1 MTLDPKIRATLNA
14 VALEVPEDVH
24 WSDLVDAVMCATN
37 VPDDQIPFLDTAAKE
52 IL

>member
-14 VALEVPEDVH
+14 VALEVPENVH

-37 VPDDQIPFLDTAAKE
+37 VPDNQIAALEAAAKE
-52 IL
+52 KL